1 MNGHRQMSA
10 TSSRILTDVPCKVCH
25 DNSSGK
31 HYGIFACDG
40 CAGFFKRSIRR
51 NRQYVCKNHGQGDC
65 PVDKTHRNQC
75 RSCRL
80 RRCLEAGMNK
90 EAVQHER
97 GPRNSTIRKQMA
109 LLLKESNDII
119 NAYHLQRCQSISL
132 YPASLPKFP
141 TIDHHESAAKVLFNA
156 VNWTKTVPAFTSLAN
171 RDQTSLLE
179 ESWRDLFILTA
190 IEQQFTLNIN
200 DLMYSNEK
208 CEIYKSDIA
217 NFQEILAKSKQL
229 KLDGNELICLKN
241 LVLFKTHLNNCQTMI
256 NSNLTDLHT
265 IHYLQNQAQIL
276 LNAYI
281 NKQYPLEDNRFLKL
295 ITLTSSF
302 RFISSSMIEEIFFR
316 KTIGDQTHMEQLVKD
331 MYRMVVYP

>member
-1 MNGHRQMSA
+1 MST

-51 NRQYVCKNHGQGDC
+51 NRQYVCKNHGLGNC

-80 RRCLEAGMNK
+80 TRCLEAGMNK

-109 LLLKESNDII
+109 LLLRESNDII
-119 NAYHLQRCQSISL
+119 NAYHLHRYQSISFHQ
-132 YPASLPKFP
+132 PSVPKFP
-141 TIDHHESAAKVLFNA
+141 MIDHHESAAKVLFNA
-156 VNWTKTVPAFTSLAN
+156 INWTKSVPAFTSLSN
-171 RDQTSLLE
+171 RDQSCLLE

-190 IEQQFTLNIN
+190 MEQQFTMNFD
-200 DLMYSNEK
+200 DLIYSNDK
-208 CEIYKSDIA
+208 YEIYKSDIE
-217 NFQEILAKSKQL
+217 NFQEILNKSKQM
-229 KLDGNELICLKN
+229 KIDGNELICLKN
-241 LVLFKTHLNNCQTMI
+241 LVLFKTHLNNCQTIM
-256 NSNLTDLHT
+256 NSKLTDLPT
-265 IHYLQNQAQIL
+265 IHYLQNQSQIL

-281 NKQYPLEDNRFLKL
+281 NKQYPLEESRFLKL
-295 ITLTSSF
+295 ITLISSF
-302 RFISSSMIEEIFFR
+302 RLISSSMIEEIFFR

-331 MYRMVVYP
+331 MYRMVVHS